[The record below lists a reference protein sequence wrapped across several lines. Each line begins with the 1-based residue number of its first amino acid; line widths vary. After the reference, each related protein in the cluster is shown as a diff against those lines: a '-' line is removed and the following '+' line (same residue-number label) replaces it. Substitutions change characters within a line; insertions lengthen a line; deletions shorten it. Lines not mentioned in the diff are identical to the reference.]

1 MKINYLSYEQRY
13 FRNIGAGM
21 FCGLFFNVRDQK
33 SGGKSETKNSFF
45 VTHSLFRIGS
55 SLRGDKLFL

>member
-13 FRNIGAGM
+13 FRNIAAGM

-45 VTHSLFRIGS
+45 VTHSLFRIGP